1 MAGPGGESV
10 FQDGQGDDWI
20 AFAAWNPGAV
30 GFPNSRGLYIRSL
43 NLSGAVPSVGGPS

>member
-10 FQDGQGDDWI
+10 FQDAQGNSWI

-30 GFPNSRGLYIRSL
+30 GFPNNRALYIRRL
-43 NLSGAVPSVGGPS
+43 TMSGAVLTLGGPP